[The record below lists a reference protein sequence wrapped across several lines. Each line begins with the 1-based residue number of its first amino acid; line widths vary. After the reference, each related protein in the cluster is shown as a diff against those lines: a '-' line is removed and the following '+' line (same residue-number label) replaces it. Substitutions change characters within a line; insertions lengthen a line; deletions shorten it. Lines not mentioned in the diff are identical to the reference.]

1 VAQAVEE
8 DLVVGVTKD
17 VETLMMCA
25 TVIAPD
31 WENLNVDKPDWVC
44 YGIMAQ
50 KIRMARIDLMVI
62 LMMEKITNV
71 KSFFYLKIKFNKTSK
86 FIN

>member
-8 DLVVGVTKD
+8 HLVVGVTKD

-25 TVIAPD
+25 TVIAPPD
-31 WENLNVDKPDWVC
+31 SENLHVDQPDWVC

-62 LMMEKITNV
+62 LVMENITDV
-71 KSFFYLKIKFNKTSK
+71 KSFFLFKNKIQ
-86 FIN
+86 